1 MGGKAAKTVPFL
13 STIEGEY
20 ELNIEQAKLLEA
32 DARYNADQRRKQ
44 GDLLMG
50 EQIAAF
56 GASGVE
62 LEGTPMNMITE
73 DRKQAEIEAMN
84 IIFSGKQNAN
94 MMKRKA
100 ILARTGAY
108 MELAKSAGMM
118 AFSAGAFKGAG
129 GAGAT
134 TMKNGGGF
142 DTASTGTNG
151 FTIGENSSATGFA
164 NRGLA

>member
-1 MGGKAAKTVPFL
+1 MGGKAAKSVPFL

-84 IIFSGKQNAN
+84 IIFTGKQQSN

-108 MELAKSAGMM
+108 MELAKNAGMM
-118 AFSAGAFKGAG
+118 AFSAGAFKGGAAASG
-129 GAGAT
+129 GTGMNA
-134 TMKNGGGF
+134 
-142 DTASTGTNG
+142 ASTGTNG
-151 FTIGENSSATGFA
+151 FTMAENSSSTGFA